1 VKVLEALELY
11 NTLMNEAPFYS
22 TYSKMQSQ
30 AGYPAPGPAMAMQV
44 GPKYKSHP
52 PHPKDSLPFI
62 KICTLMLIQQVVIL
76 EGKFNPGLNG
86 KIFMQ
91 NFLSVCFAYDKIKN
105 TTKRRGWKDTFLGFL
120 VVFLWNE
127 DDITEC
133 DPDQPC
139 Y

>member
-1 VKVLEALELY
+1 MKVLEALELY

-62 KICTLMLIQQVVIL
+62 KICTLMLILQVVIL
-76 EGKFNPGLNG
+76 EGN
-86 KIFMQ
+86 
-91 NFLSVCFAYDKIKN
+91 S
-105 TTKRRGWKDTFLGFL
+105 TL
-120 VVFLWNE
+120 VSMEKYSCKTSYLYVLRL
-127 DDITEC
+127 IR
-133 DPDQPC
+133 
-139 Y
+139 